1 MVALDEIPSLHHC
14 KEGSC
19 ALSDSFAPMT
29 SLFDRDSV
37 SPSHEQLEEGAVLL
51 RGFALAEEAL
61 LLQEVARVAQ
71 TAAFRHL
78 ITPGG
83 YTMSV
88 AMTNCG
94 RVGWVSDRT
103 GYRYDP
109 VDPNTGVPWPAMPEA
124 FLEIAARAA
133 AVAGFANYDP
143 DACLINRYN
152 AGAKLSLHQDRDE
165 NDAWAPI
172 VSVSL
177 GLPAVFLWGG
187 KRRSDPVR
195 RLSLESGDVA
205 VWGGPARFVYH
216 GVAPLKDGQH
226 PFTGNVRINLT
237 FRKVF

>member
-1 MVALDEIPSLHHC
+1 MTPLFD
-14 KEGSC
+14 
-19 ALSDSFAPMT
+19 SDSLPPFCE
-29 SLFDRDSV
+29 R
-37 SPSHEQLEEGAVLL
+37 LEEGAVLL
-51 RGFALAEEAL
+51 RGFATAEAPAL
-61 LLQEVARVAQ
+61 LEEVARIAQ
-71 TAAFRHL
+71 AAPFRHL
-78 ITPGG
+78 VTPGG

-103 GYRYDP
+103 GYHYDA
-109 VDPNTGVPWPAMPEA
+109 VDPDTRYPWPAMPEMVRDLA
-124 FLEIAARAA
+124 VRAA
-133 AVAGFANYDP
+133 AEAGFAHYDP
-143 DACLINRYN
+143 DACLINRYI

-165 NDAWAPI
+165 KDPWAPI
-172 VSVSL
+172 VSTSL

-195 RLSLESGDVA
+195 RLLLESGDIA

-226 PFTGNVRINLT
+226 PLTGAARINLT

>member
-1 MVALDEIPSLHHC
+1 LLLFFKLCPSSADYLLQWI
-14 KEGSC
+14 E
-19 ALSDSFAPMT
+19 AYEFFMT
-29 SLFDRDSV
+29 SLFDTDSFA
-37 SPSHEQLEEGAVLL
+37 PSDERLEEGAVLL
-51 RGFALAEEAL
+51 RGFAVPEAHRLLEEV
-61 LLQEVARVAQ
+61 QRVSK
-71 TAAFRHL
+71 AASFRYL

-109 VDPNTGVPWPAMPEA
+109 VDPQTGIQWPAMPEA
-124 FLEIAARAA
+124 FFDIAVRAA
-133 AVAGFANYDP
+133 AAAGFENYDP
-143 DACLINRYN
+143 DACLINRYV

-177 GLPAVFLWGG
+177 GLPATFLWGG
-187 KRRSDPVR
+187 RRRSDRVR
-195 RLSLESGDVA
+195 RLQLESGDIV
-205 VWGGPARFVYH
+205 VWGGPSRFVYH
-216 GVAPLKDGQH
+216 GVASLREGEHPL
-226 PFTGNVRINLT
+226 TGATRINLT